1 MEDSRTRPPARRARD
16 RRPRPGHLTVIPGG
30 LVGDHIAPSPDV
42 EAEGRLLVR
51 ELRTAAGR
59 YGRRAVHHRDRATHH
74 VDEASRCAQIADGMH
89 AEANRLTQVIES

>member
-1 MEDSRTRPPARRARD
+1 MEDSRTRPLGERPETHRR
-16 RRPRPGHLTVIPGG
+16 RRRHLTVIPGG
-30 LVGDHIAPSPDV
+30 RTDGHIAPSPDV
-42 EAEGRLLVR
+42 ETEGRLLVR

-74 VDEASRCAQIADGMH
+74 VDEATRCAQIADGMH